1 MLEMGTP
8 MHVFDSDHLELPLN
22 ILFPISKKTSFQ
34 AIGGDTKIVEPSSL
48 TIQDQKGIQAIA
60 GIIGGHETS
69 VSKNTK
75 NDCCRGCIF

>member
-1 MLEMGTP
+1 MMLEMGTP

-22 ILFPISKKTSFQ
+22 ILFPISKTPFQ

-60 GIIGGHETS
+60 G
-69 VSKNTK
+69 
-75 NDCCRGCIF
+75 